1 MMKGFKLFL
10 LIFSIGLLF
19 LSTLV
24 FAQETVS
31 GEIAVIVKEATSS
44 FWQNV
49 EVGAS
54 DAEKELVAQGE
65 KIDVS
70 FLGPAAETKIE
81 EQVNLVENA
90 INRNVLAIVLAPS
103 SPDALV
109 PAVKKAND
117 AGIPVVIIDSLL
129 NYEEG
134 YVSFLATDNRAA
146 GILCAE
152 ELIKRAGTEGKVA
165 VMSYVPG
172 VGSEI
177 GRVGGFIDTIKE
189 KTSMEIVGPFYSQS
203 DMVTA
208 LNQTTDVLSAN
219 PDLTAIFGAN
229 EPTAIGMG
237 RAIEQAGLAG
247 QIVAIGFDG
256 NKDLQEM
263 VRNDT
268 LQGIA
273 VQNPYRMGYDGV
285 KIALAAAKGEEV
297 SKYIN
302 TGVVF
307 VTKDNIDSE
316 EAQRVLY

>member
-1 MMKGFKLFL
+1 MMKGFKLSLMMFCVSL
-10 LIFSIGLLF
+10 LLLSIP
-19 LSTLV
+19 V

-49 EVGAS
+49 AVGAS
-54 DAEKELVAQGE
+54 DAEKELIAQGE
-65 KIDVS
+65 QIKVS

-109 PAVKKAND
+109 PAVKKANE

-189 KTSMEIVGPFYSQS
+189 KTNMEIVGPFYSQS

-208 LNQTTDVLSAN
+208 LNQTTDVLASN

-263 VRNDT
+263 VRKGT

-297 SKYIN
+297 PKYVN

>member
-1 MMKGFKLFL
+1 MKGFKLSLVVFCV
-10 LIFSIGLLF
+10 GLLF
-19 LSTLV
+19 LSTSVLLRKQLV
-24 FAQETVS
+24 AKSHYRERGNFELLAKRGSRRVGRRKISCS
-31 GEIAVIVKEATSS
+31 GEQIK
-44 FWQNV
+44 
-49 EVGAS
+49 
-54 DAEKELVAQGE
+54 
-65 KIDVS
+65 VS

-109 PAVKKAND
+109 PAVKKANE

-146 GILCAE
+146 GVLCAE

-177 GRVGGFIDTIKE
+177 GRVGGFIDTIEE
-189 KTSMEIVGPFYSQS
+189 KTNMEIVGPFYSQS

-208 LNQTTDVLSAN
+208 LNQTTDVLAAN

-256 NKDLQEM
+256 NKICKKWCGMVLFKVLQYK
-263 VRNDT
+263 T
-268 LQGIA
+268 LS
-273 VQNPYRMGYDGV
+273 DG
-285 KIALAAAKGEEV
+285 L
-297 SKYIN
+297 
-302 TGVVF
+302 
-307 VTKDNIDSE
+307 
-316 EAQRVLY
+316 

>member
-1 MMKGFKLFL
+1 MKGFKLS
-10 LIFSIGLLF
+10 LIVFCVGLLF
-19 LSTLV
+19 LSTSV
-24 FAQETVS
+24 FAQEAVS

-65 KIDVS
+65 QIKVS

-109 PAVKKAND
+109 PAVKKANE
-117 AGIPVVIIDSLL
+117 AGIPVVIVDSLL

-146 GILCAE
+146 GVLCAE

-172 VGSEI
+172 DGSEI
-177 GRVGGFIDTIKE
+177 GRVGGFIDTIEE
-189 KTSMEIVGPFYSQS
+189 KTDMEIVGPFYSQS

-208 LNQTTDVLSAN
+208 LNQTTDVLAAN

-263 VRNDT
+263 VRNGT

-297 SKYIN
+297 PKYIN